1 MGQNPPISQQ
11 QAQQIL
17 QQAQNNPGIA
27 DQLRQRIQASGLTP
41 DQIRARLAASG
52 YPSTFLDAYLS
63 PSQAG
68 QQTLTPGADQL
79 AAMEALG
86 LPPFGAPILPTDTG
100 LVTGTFRG
108 RSRVFGVDA
117 FRRSTTQFLPLLSGP
132 VPPDYRLGAGD
143 QLVLILTGDVEQ
155 TYPLVV
161 TREGFVL
168 IPQVGQVYVANLTM
182 DQLRD

>member
-1 MGQNPPISQQ
+1 MLSFGRGPAICRLHLSVLLGLASLAPMSVAAQNPPISQS
-11 QAQQIL
+11 QAQQLL
-17 QQAQNNPGIA
+17 QQAQSNPGLA

-52 YPSTFLDAYLS
+52 YPSTFLDAYFS

-68 QQTLTPGADQL
+68 LQSLTPGADQL

-86 LPPFGAPILPTDTG
+86 LPAFGGPALPTDTG
-100 LVTGTFRG
+100 LLLRG
-108 RSRVFGVDA
+108 LRPTSRVFGVDV

-143 QLVLILTGDVEQ
+143 QL
-155 TYPLVV
+155 
-161 TREGFVL
+161 
-168 IPQVGQVYVANLTM
+168 
-182 DQLRD
+182 